1 MPKIIQL
8 FWPRRQSNKIILNQ
22 KSSNQR
28 LFKSLKSYL
37 FLNMNMKTQFIFRIP
52 TAASKMNHHFLK
64 TNCNNSPSTHYLRTR
79 KINSTVLQPV
89 ISPLNDPP
97 VLSPPPNVPLV
108 LSPLT
113 NIPLD
118 LSRKFVFKKNTS
130 SQATQLLSSPRR
142 SRSNSSSHET
152 FLIQNEL
159 QNEVES
165 DGN

>member
-108 LSPLT
+108 
-113 NIPLD
+113 I
-118 LSRKFVFKKNTS
+118 SRIFVFKKNTS
-130 SQATQLLSSPRR
+130 SQATQLLSSSRR

-165 DGN
+165 DCN